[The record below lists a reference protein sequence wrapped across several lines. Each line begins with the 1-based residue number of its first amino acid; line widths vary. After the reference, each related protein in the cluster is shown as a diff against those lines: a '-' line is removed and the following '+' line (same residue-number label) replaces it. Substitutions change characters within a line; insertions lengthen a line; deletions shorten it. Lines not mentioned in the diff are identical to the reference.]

1 MSRARTALL
10 GVLALIAAG
19 TGGAAAVTVT
29 DTGSRATAIVT
40 G

>member
-10 GVLALIAAG
+10 GALALIATG
-19 TGGAAAVTVT
+19 TGGAVT
-29 DTGSRATAIVT
+29 DTGSRATTVT